1 MQGFLMG
8 EGLEGPPLGKNST
21 NQPFDTIPIFE
32 HELVPP
38 RRGLLKKIKKKKKR
52 NKENIIHQF

>member
-8 EGLEGPPLGKNST
+8 EGLEGPHWAKILPIDHL
-21 NQPFDTIPIFE
+21 TIPIFE

-38 RRGLLKKIKKKKKR
+38 SRGLFKKKKK
-52 NKENIIHQF
+52 KKKKIIHQF